1 MPEQITIT
9 QAELDAKIEEGKKG
23 VIGELTS
30 VREENRGM
38 KAKLDQIQ
46 KDFDAM
52 KATADKASQEA
63 EKTKLEGQGKY
74 EEALAHAKTGYE
86 AELKKATD
94 RAAELAARLETVSI
108 DNAILNA
115 ASGQVIDGKAKQVV
129 TLLKSEFSVKLKDD
143 GSIDIM
149 TSDGKPVFGTDGK
162 QVADIAGLTSKYLS
176 DNQHLVKATGAAG
189 AGTVGAAVKGGDVSL
204 DAQIAA
210 AQKAGDRM
218 KVIGLKRQKMSLEGP
233 HSLRKQKE

>member
-63 EKTKLEGQGKY
+63 EKTSWKARASTRKLSRMPRPG
-74 EEALAHAKTGYE
+74 
-86 AELKKATD
+86 
-94 RAAELAARLETVSI
+94 
-108 DNAILNA
+108 
-115 ASGQVIDGKAKQVV
+115 
-129 TLLKSEFSVKLKDD
+129 
-143 GSIDIM
+143 M
-149 TSDGKPVFGTDGK
+149 KP
-162 QVADIAGLTSKYLS
+162 S
-176 DNQHLVKATGAAG
+176 
-189 AGTVGAAVKGGDVSL
+189 
-204 DAQIAA
+204 
-210 AQKAGDRM
+210 
-218 KVIGLKRQKMSLEGP
+218 
-233 HSLRKQKE
+233 